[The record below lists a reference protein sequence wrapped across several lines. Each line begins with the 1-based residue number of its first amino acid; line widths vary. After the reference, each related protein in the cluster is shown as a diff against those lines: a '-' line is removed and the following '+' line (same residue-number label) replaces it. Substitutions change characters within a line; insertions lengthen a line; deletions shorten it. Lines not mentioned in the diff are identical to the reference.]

1 MQALI
6 DTYDV
11 FLVEFLY
18 GTCSGHCDT
27 SVDVLCCLPSRYPGF
42 TVTEYATDPDRV
54 FMTQPCNRDLTKQ
67 MEFSAKL
74 IEFVVPLL
82 EVGSESIVEIIN
94 IPFALIKAFLETFS
108 AMASHIAGV
117 CEGITGTTDGIML
130 GAIYQDTVLAL
141 DNVICRP
148 TNDDTTTDR
157 QGFGCDGVD
166 NDCNFVVDDCSED
179 TFPPVVFY
187 ESAIPK
193 NFWFTSSSQ
202 IITFVSDR
210 VRVEDDCYS
219 VTPEMGEITGSCE
232 NSAIGFSVSDACGN
246 TDSVTIPFKLDLEE
260 PTVSCSILYT
270 NIGHQ
275 GNSLYTCGVG
285 RAGPSCKQDFV
296 DVGLS
301 YSFDDDCGVSSVSLS
316 VFSDEYPNIEQDAF
330 FIQNK
335 AGSYTLIVNQKQ
347 VFAYGFQCANC
358 IGAQSYD
365 GRVYTVKIKVT
376 DVAGRVVETTCPQI
390 GVRDVYADL
399 VSVPND
405 SLFRFLVQEFV
416 FQL

>member
-1 MQALI
+1 
-6 DTYDV
+6 
-11 FLVEFLY
+11 
-18 GTCSGHCDT
+18 
-27 SVDVLCCLPSRYPGF
+27 
-42 TVTEYATDPDRV
+42 
-54 FMTQPCNRDLTKQ
+54 MTQPCNRDLTKQ

-94 IPFALIKAFLETFS
+94 IPFALIKAYLETFS
-108 AMASHIAGV
+108 AMASHIANV

-285 RAGPSCKQDFV
+285 RAGPSCTQDFV

-301 YSFDDDCGVSSVSLS
+301 YSFDDDCGVTSVSFS
-316 VFSDEYPNIEQDAF
+316 VFSDEIPVADKDAF
-330 FIQNK
+330 FMKTQE
-335 AGSYTLIVNQKQ
+335 GSYTLIVNQKQ
-347 VFAYGFQCANC
+347 VFHYGGDCANC
-358 IGAQSYD
+358 IGAQTFD
-365 GRVYTVKIKVT
+365 GRVYTVKIGVT
-376 DVAGRVVETTCPQI
+376 DIAGRIVETTCPQI
-390 GVRDVYADL
+390 FVRDVYAE
-399 VSVPND
+399 VD
-405 SLFRFLVQEFV
+405 STPVDSRYRFPVQEFSFDPV
-416 FQL
+416 NPPQTTPTRRASISKK